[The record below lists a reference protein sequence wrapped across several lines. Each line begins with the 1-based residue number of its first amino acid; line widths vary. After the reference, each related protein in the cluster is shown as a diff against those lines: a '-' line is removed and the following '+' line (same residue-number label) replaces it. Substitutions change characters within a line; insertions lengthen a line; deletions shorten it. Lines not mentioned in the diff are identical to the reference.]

1 MLLLTAA
8 ALVAAA
14 LILRSTLPGGGTSP
28 LPTPSAGHDSPL
40 PGPLVSPLDPG
51 TPAQGN
57 DARRPLLPG
66 AAAALFWVAL
76 GIVLSLSLAAIVR
89 RLLHAAE

>member
-1 MLLLTAA
+1 
-8 ALVAAA
+8 
-14 LILRSTLPGGGTSP
+14 
-28 LPTPSAGHDSPL
+28 
-40 PGPLVSPLDPG
+40 LVSPLDPG